1 MLNTT
6 RHTDSVN
13 FIEIYGLRRSGNH
26 AIIAWLMH
34 NLNSDGIAYDA
45 PEPLIVPNPEWGFI
59 SQRLGDV
66 YHINDALDKWAT
78 YNPGY
83 IKGLVD
89 AYSTIGAKTIIVSYE
104 DTSFKSSLLDLYGQY
119 YPFLKNT
126 TKIVITRNI
135 LDIVASRVMRNRSL
149 NRITSSFGVNKKII
163 ETWIENES
171 FTDTKI
177 VFEQWCTSKEYR
189 DSISRSLG
197 LSNLDITSHVSPAG
211 KGSSFLEPGQMPDKS
226 KLLSRRKQVDIPQDI
241 IRLYKE
247 LDIYTKLKEL
257 NYTC

>member
-45 PEPLIVPNPEWGFI
+45 PEPLIVPNPKWGFI

-66 YHINDALDKWAT
+66 YHLNDALDKWAT

-149 NRITSSFGVNKKII
+149 NRITSSFGINKKII

-226 KLLSRRKQVDIPQDI
+226 KLLSRRKQVAIPQDI
-241 IRLYKE
+241 TRLYKE